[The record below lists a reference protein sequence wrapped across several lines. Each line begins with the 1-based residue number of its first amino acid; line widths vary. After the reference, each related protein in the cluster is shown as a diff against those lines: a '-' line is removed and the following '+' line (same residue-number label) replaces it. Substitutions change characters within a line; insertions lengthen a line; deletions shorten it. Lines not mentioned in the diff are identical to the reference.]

1 MMIQEI
7 KQGMKVRNAGGDVFE
22 IMGTKGGLVIVKNVR
37 S

>member
-7 KQGMKVRNAGGDVFE
+7 KQGMKVCNAGGDVFE
-22 IMGTKGGLVIVKNVR
+22 IMGTKGDLVIVKNVR